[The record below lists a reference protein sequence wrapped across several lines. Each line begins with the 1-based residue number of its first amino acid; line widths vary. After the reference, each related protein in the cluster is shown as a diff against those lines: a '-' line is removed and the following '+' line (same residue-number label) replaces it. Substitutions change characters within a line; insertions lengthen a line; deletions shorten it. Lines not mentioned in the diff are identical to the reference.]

1 MAKTS
6 AVDIFVVYQFI
17 KRLATPFNKWDAYKS
32 GVIDERG
39 NIKIPKNKRDRAQNQ
54 SFQVFDV
61 MILKLKRIL
70 EKIPFGKSRLASYA
84 SALYLVR
91 EDWESKT
98 EREIM
103 LESDTKIVD
112 YIRLYRLE
120 NYGKMLEDAPTM
132 NAGDG
137 NIAGMGYNGP
147 SDVKV
152 PKKKKYK
159 MQNRIDAAQYHMGI
173 KAYVND
179 KFNGIR

>member
-6 AVDIFVVYQFI
+6 AGYIFVVYQFI
-17 KRLATPFNKWDAYKS
+17 KRLATPFNKWNAYKS
-32 GVIDERG
+32 GVIDQRG

-91 EDWESKT
+91 EDWEEKT
-98 EREIM
+98 EKEIM
-103 LESDTKIVD
+103 LESDDKIIE
-112 YIRLYRLE
+112 YLRLYRHE
-120 NYGKMLEDAPTM
+120 NYAKMLEDAPTM

-137 NIAGMGYNGP
+137 NIAGMGVNGP
-147 SDVKV
+147 DDVKV
-152 PKKKKYK
+152 KKKRKYK
-159 MQNRIDAAQYHMGI
+159 DQNKIDAALI
-173 KAYVND
+173 NR
-179 KFNGIR
+179 KFGMLGK

>member
-17 KRLATPFNKWDAYKS
+17 KRLATPFNKWNAYKT

-137 NIAGMGYNGP
+137 NIAGMGYNGT